1 VQHGSGVLDDASAGV
16 AVRDARREDLPQLLA
31 IYNHWVLTS
40 PATFDLEPLA
50 SEAWERW
57 FESHRDPGRPVLVAD
72 GRGSGDAGG
81 GLLGGAWLSAW
92 RVRPGFAH
100 TAESSIY
107 LHPDAR
113 EQGVGRM
120 LYAALIERARSLA
133 LHTLIAVIT
142 PPNPGSTALHRG
154 LGYERVGLTR
164 EVGWKFE
171 RWHDSEIWQLILDRE
186 PRPGE
191 REAGR

>member
-1 VQHGSGVLDDASAGV
+1 MEGGTVVSGDPSTGTE
-16 AVRDARREDLPQLLA
+16 VRDARREDLPQLLA

-40 PATFDLEPLA
+40 PATFDIEPLS

-57 FESHRDPGRPVLVAD
+57 FEGHRAPERPVLVAESAPGGG
-72 GRGSGDAGG
+72 GRGM
-81 GLLGGAWLSAW
+81 LLGGAWLSTW
-92 RVRPGFAH
+92 RVRPGFAR

-113 EQGVGRM
+113 EQGVGRA
-120 LYAALIERARSLA
+120 LYSALIARARSLG

-142 PPNPGSTALHRG
+142 PPNPGSTALHRS
-154 LGYERVGLTR
+154 LGYERVGRTR

-171 RWHDSEIWQLILDRE
+171 RWQDSEIWQLMLDRA
-186 PRPGE
+186 PRPAD
-191 REAGR
+191 RRTGR

>member
-1 VQHGSGVLDDASAGV
+1 MQHGSGGIDAASAGV
-16 AVRDARREDLPQLLA
+16 AVRDARQEDLPQLLA

-40 PATFDLEPLA
+40 PATFDLEPLD
-50 SEAWERW
+50 SGAWERW

-72 GRGSGDAGG
+72 GSAGSGGSG

-92 RVRPGFAH
+92 RPRPGFAH

-113 EQGVGRM
+113 EQGVGRT
-120 LYAALIERARSLA
+120 LYGALIERARSLA

-142 PPNPGSTALHRG
+142 PPNPGSTALHSS
-154 LGYERVGLTR
+154 LGYERVGVTR
-164 EVGWKFE
+164 EVGWKFG
-171 RWHDSEIWQLILDRE
+171 RWQDSEIWQLVLDRG
-186 PRPGE
+186 PRPRE
-191 REAGR
+191 REDGR